1 MTEEEDDKE
10 AEDDDDTT
18 INLSNSFFNFLI
30 FSANRP
36 PPIATS
42 AIFHVIPSV
51 ARGFCDTK
59 LFSQAKNK
67 NNNGLVHIVCG
78 PSATAWQCC
87 NAGVFSRLNIYLDQ
101 RQGNFWLTINLC
113 MDKSVTFDPFLAL
126 ILFCF
131 ICAT

>member
-1 MTEEEDDKE
+1 V
-10 AEDDDDTT
+10 
-18 INLSNSFFNFLI
+18 LPGFF
-30 FSANRP
+30 
-36 PPIATS
+36 
-42 AIFHVIPSV
+42 AIQ
-51 ARGFCDTK
+51 K
-59 LFSQAKNK
+59 LFSQGRNK

-78 PSATAWQCC
+78 PSTTAWQCC

-113 MDKSVTFDPFLAL
+113 MDKSISFDPFLAL